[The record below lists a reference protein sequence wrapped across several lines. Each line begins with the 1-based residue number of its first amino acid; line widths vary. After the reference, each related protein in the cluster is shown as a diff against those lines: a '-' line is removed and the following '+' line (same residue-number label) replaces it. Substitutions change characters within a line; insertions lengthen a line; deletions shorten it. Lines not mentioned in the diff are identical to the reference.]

1 MVNHIDDSRER
12 PERAV
17 SDTIREKGGF
27 TDAPH
32 KSGVEKAMEDSTT
45 RVVAANQNSGT
56 SDSTDDDK
64 RGDHVQRRREER
76 RNRRINNRRRKNRN
90 ERNNNT
96 LKTAIERAEDA
107 ADAER

>member
-27 TDAPH
+27 TDDPAERGDV
-32 KSGVEKAMEDSTT
+32 KVMEDLSIK
-45 RVVAANQNSGT
+45 VASGALPP
-56 SDSTDDDK
+56 DRENEEDDDK

-90 ERNNNT
+90 KRNNNT
-96 LKTAIERAEDA
+96 LKTAIERSEDA